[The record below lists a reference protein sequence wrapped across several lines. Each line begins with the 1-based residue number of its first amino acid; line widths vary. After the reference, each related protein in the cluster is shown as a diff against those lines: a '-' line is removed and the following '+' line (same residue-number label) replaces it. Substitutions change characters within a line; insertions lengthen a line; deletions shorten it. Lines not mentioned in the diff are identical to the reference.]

1 MKKLLYLLIT
11 FGLMMPIAGAQQPI
25 TFEDDSQTFGNVD
38 FPGIW
43 VAIPETNAETVMKN
57 WEKAIQKGTKSKV
70 SVNGMDASLFGALI
84 KNIYDGPVNIESRIR
99 NQDSLVLLFAGVE
112 LRRGEF
118 AEKGTHEYD
127 RLKTY
132 LKDFARSE
140 YLKVAEGQL
149 AAEEKKLK
157 EMEKELSKARKGKT
171 KMEKTVQ
178 SSNNTIAAENDKIS
192 SLRKQLSVS
201 DEQIDHISSRLSET
215 QDAEAK
221 KTWQSEMKAA
231 QKKKKSQLKA
241 INTSENRIAKAKDKI
256 RDTKNN
262 IDLNLGTQDQ
272 ISVSVNE
279 QKMVVL
285 KYQNKVKTIKSY

>member
-1 MKKLLYLLIT
+1 MKKLFYLLLVY
-11 FGLMMPIAGAQQPI
+11 GLMTPFAGAQKPI
-25 TFEDDSQTFGNVD
+25 TFEDDSQKFGNVD

-43 VAIPETNAETVMKN
+43 VSIPEANAETVMKN
-57 WEKAIQKGTKSKV
+57 WQKAIQKGTKSKV

-84 KNIYDGPVNIESRIR
+84 KNVYDGPVNIESRIK

-127 RLKTY
+127 RLKTH

-140 YLKVAEGQL
+140 YLKVAEEQL
-149 AAEEKKLK
+149 VAEEKKLK
-157 EMEKELSKARKGKT
+157 EMEKELTKARKDKT

-192 SLRKQLSVS
+192 SLHKQLSVS
-201 DEQIDHISSRLSET
+201 DEKIDQISSRLSET
-215 QDAEAK
+215 QGAEAK
-221 KTWQSEMKAA
+221 KSWESEMKTA

-241 INTSENRIAKAKDKI
+241 INSSENRIAKAKDKI
-256 RDTKNN
+256 RDTKSN
-262 IDLNLGTQDQ
+262 IDLNLGTQDK

-285 KYQNKVKTIKSY
+285 KFQNKVKTIKSY

>member
-1 MKKLLYLLIT
+1 MKKLFYPLIILSLLMS
-11 FGLMMPIAGAQQPI
+11 FANAQKPI
-25 TFEDDSQTFGNVD
+25 TFNDDSQVFGNVD

-43 VAIPETNAETVMKN
+43 VSIPEANAETVMKN
-57 WEKAIQKGTKSKV
+57 WQKAIQKGTKSKV

-84 KNIYDGPVNIESRIR
+84 KDVYEGPVNIESRIK

-127 RLKTY
+127 RLKAY
-132 LKDFARSE
+132 LKDFAKSE
-140 YLKVAEGQL
+140 YLKVAEDQL

-157 EMEKELSKARKGKT
+157 EMEKELSKTRKGKA

-192 SLRKQLSVS
+192 SLRKQLTVS

-221 KTWQSEMKAA
+221 KSWQSEMKTA

-241 INTSENRIAKAKDKI
+241 INSSENKIAKAKDRI
-256 RDTKNN
+256 RDTKNT
-262 IDLNLGTQDQ
+262 IDLNLGSQDQ
-272 ISVSVNE
+272 MSVRINE
-279 QKMVVL
+279 QKMIVSQ
-285 KYQNKVKTIKSY
+285 YQNKVRTIQGY